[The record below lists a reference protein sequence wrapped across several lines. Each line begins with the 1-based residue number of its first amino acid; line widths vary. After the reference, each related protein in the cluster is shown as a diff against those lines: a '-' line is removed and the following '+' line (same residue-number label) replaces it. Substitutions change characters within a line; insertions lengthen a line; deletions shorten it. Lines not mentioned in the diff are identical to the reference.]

1 MILFSLEDLTS
12 EKQALAV
19 AERLLDEAI
28 EASTANR
35 SKRQKIRKVENKIKK
50 VQKKCIVKKW
60 QAPLKT
66 LQEGFDMLEESRG
79 ELDVNMWGI

>member
-50 VQKKCIVKKW
+50 VQKKCIIKKW
-60 QAPLKT
+60 ESPLAT
-66 LQEGFDMLEESRG
+66 LQKGFEMLEESRG